1 MAERNEGADWKALPH
16 AVRTG
21 HEAIGLPRTATV
33 TFPLPDA
40 VHVLA
45 IKQGRVPYAELA
57 DEIERLLAGVE
68 AAQETTC
75 LPHAADQSF
84 IGQLIRDAY
93 RAQLCRP
100 QAIGP

>member
-33 TFPLPDA
+33 TFPLPNA
-40 VHVLA
+40 VHVVA

-75 LPHAADQSF
+75 LPHPADQSF
-84 IGQLIRDAY
+84 SDQLIREAS
-93 RAQLCRP
+93 RAWVCRS